1 MLGISGVPPTCV
13 VAMGRGVAMAVELK
27 DADALMVEEPGTG
40 SEGDSVPEPGTE
52 REGEG
57 EPDVAFPR

>member
-1 MLGISGVPPTCV
+1 M
-13 VAMGRGVAMAVELK
+13 
-27 DADALMVEEPGTG
+27 EEPGTG